1 MMELAEFV
9 KQAVELINWVALT
22 VQINL
27 AMVPTTHW
35 ALNLAP
41 VEAGLVLTK
50 VRVVALVV
58 NPTMAIRL
66 AEEVVV

>member
-9 KQAVELINWVALT
+9 KRAVEPINWVALT
-22 VQINL
+22 KQINL

-41 VEAGLVLTK
+41 VEAGLVLKK
-50 VRVVALVV
+50 VRVVTLVV